1 MVISLNT
8 LSFHVTPSFGKRT
21 ESHGAKC
28 GGWGRCGID
37 ILLSAKNSC
46 SEKAQQAG
54 SSSWRR
60 N

>member
-8 LSFHVTPSFGKRT
+8 LSFNVTPSFGTRK

-37 ILLSAKNSC
+37 ILLSAKNLC
-46 SEKAQQAG
+46 REKAQQAG
-54 SSSWRR
+54 S
-60 N
+60 